1 VDKEQTEGGGTSMKM
16 RKVVSVVG
24 AGNVGEH
31 TASLLALRG
40 LVDVRMFD
48 IPRKDGDK
56 LIEPV
61 KGKALDI
68 KQMLTAIDIDAK
80 VEGYTI
86 SPEGEGY
93 QALEGTDIVV
103 ITAGFPRKPG
113 MSREDLLDKN
123 LSILSVICGRIRKYA
138 KDAIVI
144 VVTNPVDLM
153 TYAVYKM
160 LGFDKRKVMGM
171 AGVLDSARFKTF
183 ISKEVKV
190 SPKDIHAYVIGGHG
204 DEMVPLIS
212 ISNVGGIPLKDML
225 PKEKLS
231 ELIKRTQFGGGEI
244 VDLMGTSAYWAP
256 AASIVEMVEAI
267 VTDNKRILPCSVY
280 LEGDEGEYYE
290 AQNVCVGVPV
300 KLGSCG
306 VEEIINIPMLPEER
320 EMWRRSVESVK
331 KNLKVV
337 EDMLHARSA
346 L

>member
-1 VDKEQTEGGGTSMKM
+1 MKM

-48 IPRKDGDK
+48 LPKKDGDK

-68 KQMLTAIDIDAK
+68 QQMLSALNIDGK
-80 VEGYTI
+80 VEGYTV

-93 QALEGTDIVV
+93 EALKDSDIVV
-103 ITAGFPRKPG
+103 ITAGFPRRPG
-113 MSREDLLDKN
+113 MSREDLMDKN
-123 LSILSVICGRIRKYA
+123 ISILSVIAQKIKEYA
-138 KDAIVI
+138 PSSIVI

-153 TYAVYKM
+153 TYAVYRI
-160 LGFDKRKVMGM
+160 LGFERNRVIGM

-183 ISKEVKV
+183 ISKEVKI
-190 SPKDIHAYVIGGHG
+190 SPMDIHAYVIGGHG

-212 ISNVGGIPLKDML
+212 ISNIGGIPLKDML
-225 PKEKLS
+225 PREK
-231 ELIKRTQFGGGEI
+231 IQDIIRRTQFGGGEI
-244 VDLMGTSAYWAP
+244 VDLMGTSAYHAP

-280 LEGDEGEYYE
+280 LDGEEGEYYE
-290 AQNVCVGVPV
+290 AKGLCVGVPV
-300 KLGSCG
+300 KLGNSG
-306 VEEIINIPMLPEER
+306 VEEIIKIPMIEEER
-320 EMWRRSVESVK
+320 QMWKKSVESVR
-331 KNLKVV
+331 KNIALV
-337 EDMLHARSA
+337 EELLNARNT